1 MGYDEVEKSMEIRL
15 KEFESVLKN
24 VEFREPI
31 ELIGNAP
38 DLKCP
43 AGYIKDV

>member
-1 MGYDEVEKSMEIRL
+1 MGYDEVEKTLEIRL
-15 KEFESVLKN
+15 KEFEAVLKN

-31 ELIGNAP
+31 ELIGNVL
-38 DLKCP
+38 DLKSP